1 MRKRKI
7 RRKKSK
13 PSKSRSNNHHILY
26 QRRFWD
32 RGNAKRL
39 RDFWYCQV
47 ELPIKDLHNPIHH
60 ALNSVPVPDGNRCNE
75 ALTELRSLEELGAL
89 RNDASIVTR
98 IDVLLCIW
106 EGYKDC
112 EATCKAL
119 KIQRAI
125 AENYYLSRR

>member
-1 MRKRKI
+1 MRKKKI
-7 RRKKSK
+7 KRKKTK
-13 PSKSRSNNHHILY
+13 PNKSRSNNHHILY
-26 QRRFWD
+26 QRKFWD
-32 RGNAKRL
+32 RGHAKRL

-47 ELPIKDLHNPIHH
+47 ELPIRELHNPIHH
-60 ALNSVPVPDGNRCNE
+60 ALNSVPVPDGSRCNE
-75 ALTELRSLEELGAL
+75 ALIELKRLEELGAL
-89 RNDASIVTR
+89 RPDASIVTR